1 MSRLG
6 KIPVEIPDKVKVA
19 VSGTTV
25 NVEGPLGKLSWTH
38 RPEVKVKVDGKK
50 VTVERA
56 NETKY
61 VKSLHGTARALIA
74 VMIKGV
80 LQGYSKDLDISGV
93 GYNGKMAAADKLV
106 LTLGYSHPVEF
117 IVPKGLTVTCA
128 SATAINVKGSDK
140 QMVGEFAAKVRAA
153 RPAEPYN
160 LKGIKYRDEIVRKK
174 AGKTF
179 VTGAS

>member
-6 KIPVEIPDKVKVA
+6 KIPVDIPDKVKVA
-19 VSGTTV
+19 VNNATV

-38 RPEVKVKVDGKK
+38 RAEVSVKVDGKK
-50 VTVERA
+50 VLVSRS
-56 NETKY
+56 NETKV
-61 VKSLHGTARALIA
+61 VKALHGTTRALIA
-74 VMIKGV
+74 AMIKGV
-80 LQGYSKDLDISGV
+80 TQGYSKDLDISGV
-93 GYNGKMAAADKLV
+93 GYNGKMVGDKLV
-106 LTLGYSHPVEF
+106 LTLGYSHPVELP
-117 IVPKGLTVTCA
+117 VPKGLAVTCP
-128 SATAINVKGSDK
+128 SATSINVKGVDK